1 MQRILAVDYGMR
13 RIGLAVSDPLQI
25 IATPL
30 DTLKISDFDD
40 GVRQLLAICEEHK
53 PITIIM
59 GYPIGISGNKT
70 DQTILVDKLI
80 ESLRSIISIP
90 IIPWDERYTSI
101 QAKSILHQQGKKP
114 RDDKGMVD
122 QLAARIML
130 QEYLDSRSRT

>member
-1 MQRILAVDYGMR
+1 MKRILAIDYGMR

-30 DTLKISDFDD
+30 DTLRISNYED
-40 GVRQLLAICEEHK
+40 GIKQLKAVYEEYK

-59 GYPIGISGNKT
+59 GYPLGTSGNKT
-70 DQTILVDKLI
+70 DQTRLVDQVI
-80 ESLRSIISIP
+80 ESLRSSIDVPIIS
-90 IIPWDERYTSI
+90 WDERYTSL
-101 QAKSILHQQGKKP
+101 QAKSILQQQGRKV

-130 QEYLDSRSRT
+130 QEYLDSRSKT

>member
-1 MQRILAVDYGMR
+1 MKRILAIDYGMR

-30 DTLKISDFDD
+30 DTLRISNYED
-40 GVRQLLAICEEHK
+40 GIKQLKAIYEEYK

-59 GYPIGISGNKT
+59 GYPIGTSGNKT
-70 DQTILVDKLI
+70 DQTRLVDQVI
-80 ESLRSIISIP
+80 ESLRSSIDVPIIS
-90 IIPWDERYTSI
+90 WDERYTSL
-101 QAKSILHQQGKKP
+101 QAKSILQQQGRKV

-130 QEYLDSRSRT
+130 QEYLDSQSKT

>member
-1 MQRILAVDYGMR
+1 MKRILAIDYGMR

-30 DTLKISDFDD
+30 DTLRISNYED
-40 GVRQLLAICEEHK
+40 GIKQLKAIYEKYK

-59 GYPIGISGNKT
+59 GYPLGTSGNNT
-70 DQTILVDKLI
+70 DQTRLVDQVI
-80 ESLRSIISIP
+80 ESLRSSIDVPIIS
-90 IIPWDERYTSI
+90 WDERYTSL
-101 QAKSILHQQGKKP
+101 QAKSILQQQGRKV

-130 QEYLDSRSRT
+130 QEYLDSQSKT

>member
-1 MQRILAVDYGMR
+1 
-13 RIGLAVSDPLQI
+13 
-25 IATPL
+25 
-30 DTLKISDFDD
+30 
-40 GVRQLLAICEEHK
+40 
-53 PITIIM
+53 M

>member
-1 MQRILAVDYGMR
+1 MKRILAIDYGMR

-30 DTLKISDFDD
+30 DTLRISNYED
-40 GVRQLLAICEEHK
+40 GIKQLKAIYEKYK

-59 GYPIGISGNKT
+59 GYPLGTSGNKT
-70 DQTILVDKLI
+70 DQTRLVDQVI
-80 ESLRSIISIP
+80 ESLRSSIDVPIIS
-90 IIPWDERYTSI
+90 WDERYTSL
-101 QAKSILHQQGKKP
+101 QAKSILQQQGRKV

-130 QEYLDSRSRT
+130 QEYLDSRSKT

>member
-1 MQRILAVDYGMR
+1 MKRILAIDYGMR

-30 DTLKISDFDD
+30 DTLRISNYED
-40 GVRQLLAICEEHK
+40 GIKQLKAIYEKYK

-59 GYPIGISGNKT
+59 GYPLGTSGNKT
-70 DQTILVDKLI
+70 DQTRLVDQVI
-80 ESLRSIISIP
+80 ESLRSSIDVPIIS
-90 IIPWDERYTSI
+90 WDERYTSL
-101 QAKSILHQQGKKP
+101 QAKSILQQQGRKV

-130 QEYLDSRSRT
+130 QEYLDSQSKT

>member
-1 MQRILAVDYGMR
+1 MKRILAIDYGMR

-30 DTLKISDFDD
+30 DTLRISNYED
-40 GVRQLLAICEEHK
+40 GIKQLKAVYEEYK

-59 GYPIGISGNKT
+59 GYPLGTSGNKT
-70 DQTILVDKLI
+70 DQTRLVDQVI
-80 ESLRSIISIP
+80 ESLRSSIDVPIIS
-90 IIPWDERYTSI
+90 WDERYTSL
-101 QAKSILHQQGKKP
+101 QAKSILQQQGRKV

-130 QEYLDSRSRT
+130 QEYLDS

>member
-1 MQRILAVDYGMR
+1 MKRILAIDYGMR

-30 DTLKISDFDD
+30 DTLRISNYED
-40 GVRQLLAICEEHK
+40 GIKQLKAVYEEYK

-59 GYPIGISGNKT
+59 GYPIGTSGNKT
-70 DQTILVDKLI
+70 DQTRLVDQVI
-80 ESLRSIISIP
+80 ESLRSSIDVPIIS
-90 IIPWDERYTSI
+90 WDERYTSL
-101 QAKSILHQQGKKP
+101 QAKSILQQQGRKV

-130 QEYLDSRSRT
+130 QEYLDS

>member
-1 MQRILAVDYGMR
+1 MKRILAIDYGMR

-30 DTLKISDFDD
+30 DTLRISNYED
-40 GVRQLLAICEEHK
+40 GIKQLKAIYEKYK

-59 GYPIGISGNKT
+59 GYPLGTSGNKT
-70 DQTILVDKLI
+70 DQTRLVDQVI
-80 ESLRSIISIP
+80 ESLRSSIDVPIIS
-90 IIPWDERYTSI
+90 WDERYTSL
-101 QAKSILHQQGKKP
+101 QAKSILQQQGRKV

-130 QEYLDSRSRT
+130 QEYLDS

>member
-1 MQRILAVDYGMR
+1 MKRILAVDFGMR

-30 DTLKISDFDD
+30 ETLTIDNLDD
-40 GVRQLLAICEEHK
+40 GITQLRLVCDTYDLES
-53 PITIIM
+53 IIM

-70 DQTILVDKLI
+70 DQTKIVDRVI
-80 ESLRSIISIP
+80 ESLKTMVNFP

-101 QAKSILHQQGKKP
+101 QAKDILHQQGKKA
-114 RDDKGMVD
+114 RDDKGKVD

-130 QEYLDSRSRT
+130 QEYLDSRSIR

>member
-1 MQRILAVDYGMR
+1 MKRILAIGYGMR

-30 DTLKISDFDD
+30 DTLRISNYED
-40 GVRQLLAICEEHK
+40 GIKQLKAIYEEYK

-59 GYPIGISGNKT
+59 GYPIGTSGNKT
-70 DQTILVDKLI
+70 DQTRLVDQVI
-80 ESLRSIISIP
+80 ESLRSSIDVPIIS
-90 IIPWDERYTSI
+90 WDERYTSL
-101 QAKSILHQQGKKP
+101 QAKSILQQQGRKV

-130 QEYLDSRSRT
+130 QEYLDSQSKT

>member
-1 MQRILAVDYGMR
+1 MKRILAIDYGMR

-30 DTLKISDFDD
+30 DTLRISNYED
-40 GVRQLLAICEEHK
+40 GIKQLKAIYEEYK

-59 GYPIGISGNKT
+59 GYPIGTSGNKT
-70 DQTILVDKLI
+70 DQTRLVDQVI
-80 ESLRSIISIP
+80 ESLRSSIDVPIIS
-90 IIPWDERYTSI
+90 WDERYTSL
-101 QAKSILHQQGKKP
+101 QAKSILQQQGRKV

-130 QEYLDSRSRT
+130 QEYLDS